1 MRPMEGTGMAGVKQ
15 GEPWRLSAMALS
27 AAFTEGTLDPP
38 SALASIL
45 ARHGEVNPQLNA
57 TVLVDAR
64 RAEADATASALR
76 WKAGQPLSPLD
87 GVPVTVK
94 DNIPVGGLR
103 ATWGSR
109 LFADHVPAEDE
120 IAVARLRAA
129 GAVIWAKTNTPEL
142 AMAGITDNAIFGAT
156 RNPWD
161 LGRTPGGSS
170 GGGAAAVAA
179 GAGPLALVTDAAGSI
194 RRPACYCGL
203 VGIRSS
209 TGRVARLPGV
219 EDSAFPPLAA
229 DFQVIGPLARTVADA
244 LLLLRV
250 IAGPDPRDRSS
261 QGLPPLAEAGTAR
274 RRILLI
280 PAIPGHPCDAAE
292 RQAAEAAGGAL
303 SRLGHAVET
312 GAAPWDPEEMN
323 RLFAIVCA
331 AGVARV
337 VRGHA
342 DWAARVTPIIRG
354 LAEAG
359 LAQSAT
365 DYLDALDRI
374 AALRAK
380 AAIAFREFDA
390 VLSPASATLP
400 WPLGTPFPATIDG
413 QPAGPRA
420 GGVFSVF
427 VNLLGLPAVALP
439 GPLSAE
445 GLPAGL
451 QLAGGYGTDS
461 VVIGLAAELEAALW
475 PDGPP
480 RPPAFA

>member
-1 MRPMEGTGMAGVKQ
+1 MVNPGQPAATEA
-15 GEPWRLSAMALS
+15 WRLSATALS
-27 AAFTEGTLDPP
+27 GAFADGSLDPP
-38 SALASIL
+38 AALAAIL
-45 ARHGEVNPQLNA
+45 ARHASVNPQLNA
-57 TVLVDAR
+57 TVLVDEG
-64 RAEADATASALR
+64 RAEADAAASALR
-76 WKAGQPLSPLD
+76 WNAGRPLSPLD

-109 LFADHVPAEDE
+109 LFAEHVPAEDE

-244 LLLLRV
+244 VMLLRI
-250 IAGPDPRDRSS
+250 IAGPDPRDRAS
-261 QGLPPLAEAGTAR
+261 QGLPPLAEADTAR
-274 RRILLI
+274 RRILMI

-292 RQAAEAAGGAL
+292 RHATEAAGAAL
-303 SRLGHAVET
+303 ARLGHAVET
-312 GAAPWDPEEMN
+312 GPAPWDPEEMN
-323 RLFAIVCA
+323 RLFAVVCA

-337 VRGHA
+337 VRRHA

-359 LAQSAT
+359 MAQSAT
-365 DYLDALDRI
+365 AYLDALDRI

-380 AAIAFREFDA
+380 AAIAFRDFDA

-451 QLAGGYGTDS
+451 QLAGAHGTDS

-480 RPPAFA
+480 RPPLFS

>member
-1 MRPMEGTGMAGVKQ
+1 MAAPASS
-15 GEPWRLSAMALS
+15 EHSAPWRLSATALS
-27 AAFTEGTLDPP
+27 AAFADGTLDPP
-38 SALASIL
+38 AALAAIL
-45 ARHGEVNPQLNA
+45 ARHEEVNRQLNV
-57 TVLVDAR
+57 TVLVDAT
-64 RAEADATASALR
+64 RAEADAAASALR
-76 WKAGQPLSPLD
+76 WKAGRPLSPLD

-142 AMAGITDNAIFGAT
+142 AMAGITDNALFGAT

-161 LGRTPGGSS
+161 LTRTPGGSS

-179 GAGPLALVTDAAGSI
+179 GAGPLALVTDAGGSI
-194 RRPACYCGL
+194 RRPASYCGV
-203 VGIRSS
+203 VGIRPS

-244 LLLLRV
+244 LLLLRA
-250 IAGPDPRDRSS
+250 IAGPDPRDRAS
-261 QGLPPLAEAGTAR
+261 QGLPQLGAADTAR
-274 RRILLI
+274 RRIRMI
-280 PAIPGHPCDAAE
+280 PAIPGHPCAAAE
-292 RQAAEAAGGAL
+292 RQAVVVAGLAL
-303 SRLGHAVET
+303 SRLGHAVDA
-312 GAAPWDPEEMN
+312 GPAPWDPEEMN
-323 RLFAIVCA
+323 RLFAVVCA

-342 DWAARVTPIIRG
+342 DWATRVTPIIRG
-354 LAEAG
+354 LAETG
-359 LAQSAT
+359 MAQAAT
-365 DYLDALDRI
+365 DYVEALDRI
-374 AALRAK
+374 AALRAR
-380 AAIAFREFDA
+380 AAIDFRDFDA

-451 QLAGGYGTDS
+451 QLAGGHGTDAI
-461 VVIGLAAELEAALW
+461 VIALAAELEAALW
-475 PDGPP
+475 PDGAP
-480 RPPAFA
+480 RPPNFA